1 MSCDKLECRICERI
15 YKRHSGLAKHK
26 KAIQDANTIKSTIYD
41 LPERAIEETWQ
52 VLVYHIK
59 EKLKQHSRHVEN
71 VHVAISCKESQFF
84 DIFNRHIYNYYSK
97 TGNYKCIF
105 KGVNSYSTLSRILK
119 DDNWKVKYFSQHQK
133 TFVLSY

>member
-1 MSCDKLECRICERI
+1 MSYNKLKCRICGRI

-59 EKLKQHSRHVEN
+59 EKLKHDMLEMFMLLLVVQKASFSVFLMDIYIIIIQKQEI
-71 VHVAISCKESQFF
+71 ISVSLKVL
-84 DIFNRHIYNYYSK
+84 ILTLLYHIY
-97 TGNYKCIF
+97 
-105 KGVNSYSTLSRILK
+105 
-119 DDNWKVKYFSQHQK
+119 
-133 TFVLSY
+133 